1 MLEKFAVTGIEY
13 STSIET
19 TSREE
24 MVPIFDSV
32 GTRPAGDALP
42 SGSMPG
48 EGTYFCVVCGWQVA
62 LRETDE
68 LPSCDHCGGGH
79 FRRDSIFAG
88 LQEHG
93 SPTVEF
99 AIAPERERPGWLDEA
114 REQLT
119 EPGYHLAMRERG
131 EIQTFPLEVGWSKIG
146 RCQRAEIYLD
156 DPSVSRRHAMIVT
169 DSGKP
174 PRILDDRSLNGVL
187 VNGRQKEWAELK
199 PGDELTIGR
208 YQLYLLQA

>member
-1 MLEKFAVTGIEY
+1 
-13 STSIET
+13 
-19 TSREE
+19 

-42 SGSMPG
+42 SGLMPG

-93 SPTVEF
+93 SPTLEF
-99 AIAPERERPGWLDEA
+99 AITTEHERPGWLNEA
-114 REQLT
+114 RGRLT

-131 EIQTFPLEVGWSKIG
+131 EIQTFRLGEGWSKIG
-146 RCQRAEIYLD
+146 RCEKAEICLD
-156 DPSVSRRHAMIVT
+156 DPSVSRRHAVIVT
-169 DSGKP
+169 DPGKP

-187 VNGRQKEWAELK
+187 INGRKKEWAELK
-199 PGDELTIGR
+199 EGDELTIGR
-208 YQLYLLQA
+208 YHLYLLQT

>member
-1 MLEKFAVTGIEY
+1 LTFGKELLSIFNTAGTHPVGEAFA
-13 STSIET
+13 
-19 TSREE
+19 
-24 MVPIFDSV
+24 
-32 GTRPAGDALP
+32 

-48 EGTYFCVVCGWQVA
+48 EGTYFCLVCGTQLS

-68 LPSCDHCGGGH
+68 LPECTNCGTSR
-79 FRRDSIFAG
+79 FRRDSIFSS

-99 AIAPERERPGWLDEA
+99 ALTTKHEPPAWLAEA
-114 REQLT
+114 REELT

-131 EIQTFPLEVGWSKIG
+131 NVVTFHLDEGWARIG
-146 RCQRAEIYLD
+146 RCEKAIVCLD
-156 DPSVSRRHAMIVT
+156 DPSVSRRHAILAT
-169 DSGKP
+169 DGGKA

-187 VNGRQKEWAELK
+187 VNGRKVDYAELE
-199 PGDELTIGR
+199 PGDKLTIGR